1 MIYDISYSQEVSGD
15 ELIEGMMNN
24 ASDEDIDRTISLL
37 SRICKLLKTDFQTL
51 VILVPDGSSYIGD
64 SSLEFECEEIQ
75 KVKDLHIKGI
85 TAALFSFNGIQFV
98 VENFD
103 GEAWLYFKNEDEKK
117 FFENSF
123 KEQCEDGEPL
133 SESLLDGI
141 QKDFDKAR
149 IKFKKQNPDLD
160 MTLEDA
166 LRIYNTSSYA
176 DKNVYARPIYNPSE
190 WEIMCQLARSN
201 GDEEA
206 VKKKMDIVG
215 ELDSV
220 DDKPEQKEEEKP
232 EPEEKEEQ
240 SNPTEEKEEKQQ

>member
-15 ELIEGMMNN
+15 ELLEGMMNN
-24 ASDEDIDRTISLL
+24 ASDEDIDATTALL
-37 SRICKLLKTDFQTL
+37 SSICRLLKTDFQTM

-85 TAALFSFNGIQFV
+85 TASLFLFNGIQFV

-103 GEAWLYFKNEDEKK
+103 GEAWFYFKNEDEKE
-117 FFENSF
+117 FFENQF
-123 KEQCEDGEPL
+123 NEDCEDCEPL
-133 SESLLDGI
+133 SEGLLDGI

-220 DDKPEQKEEEKP
+220 DDKPEQKEEKS
-232 EPEEKEEQ
+232 EPEEKEEHGE
-240 SNPTEEKEEKQQ
+240 PTEEKEEKQQ